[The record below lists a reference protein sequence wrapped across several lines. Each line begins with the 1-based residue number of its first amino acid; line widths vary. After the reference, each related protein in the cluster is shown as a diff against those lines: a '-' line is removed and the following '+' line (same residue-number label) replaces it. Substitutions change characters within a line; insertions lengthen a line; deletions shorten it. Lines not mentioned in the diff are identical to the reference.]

1 MFNQRE
7 RNLDDLLDE
16 VRQLRERI
24 KGILPSYTGSLK
36 NLPQLPEEFE
46 RRFWVSCVE
55 ALLEKVKAN
64 YQKYQAQAQ
73 KVDLMGKLMT
83 MGMNIALKTGG
94 MEPVPPPNS
103 LRLGVSISP
112 SGKMDPAV
120 MDDPNRPQ
128 DAVLVTY
135 EEFVAVAQRLK
146 DRLLRGTIMPSS
158 EDEIPRLI
166 HNLALKSP

>member
-7 RNLDDLLDE
+7 HSLDDLLDE
-16 VRQLRERI
+16 VRQLNERI

-46 RRFWVSCVE
+46 RQFWVSCVK
-55 ALLEKVKAN
+55 ALLEKVRAD
-64 YQKYQAQAQ
+64 YQKYQAQAP

-94 MEPVPPPNS
+94 MEPMPPPNS
-103 LRLGVSISP
+103 PRLGVSISP
-112 SGKMDPAV
+112 SGKIDPV
-120 MDDPNRPQ
+120 LMDDPNRPQ

-135 EEFVAVAQRLK
+135 EEFVAIAQRLK

-158 EDEIPRLI
+158 EDEIPSLI

>member
-7 RNLDDLLDE
+7 RSLDDLLDE

-36 NLPQLPEEFE
+36 NLPQLTEEFE

-55 ALLEKVKAN
+55 ALFEKVKAN

-94 MEPVPPPNS
+94 MEPMPPPNS
-103 LRLGVSISP
+103 PRLGVSISP
-112 SGKMDPAV
+112 SGKIDPAL
-120 MDDPNRPQ
+120 MDDPNRPP

-135 EEFVAVAQRLK
+135 EEFVAIAQRLK

-158 EDEIPRLI
+158 EDEIP
-166 HNLALKSP
+166 NLMYSEALP